1 MAQIY
6 HTEQRFSIFPTY
18 IVSTPIFSGI
28 DRARSS
34 RQLESEKNLQDNS
47 NKGVLSKKAVTRL
60 RNSVNWLVNSA
71 GYKKVWCKREQKHF
85 YFKINFITLTIPQQ
99 PDKDITPTLLQECL
113 HNWLVY
119 ARKYLHLRN
128 YVWKI
133 EKGDKGKLHI
143 HITAD
148 AFIHYKQVRESWN
161 QIIMKKGLSCSYF
174 NKTGH
179 YNPNSTDVHSVRK
192 VKDVAAYL
200 CKYMSKETGLDKG
213 FDKRIW
219 GCSMLLSAKNKCTCI
234 VDSMEAGEVG
244 RCLMSREIRWK
255 NLESPPDR
263 MGSTKKVGEIFFIN
277 TDTWSRLIRGKLK
290 EHYDNHR
297 SYIRKNISVPEKG
310 FFEIDYFSERT
321 ITTFTKLHETN
332 EKATNIP
339 SIQITANNNKR
350 SKGVKAQS
358 YSLFEI

>member
-1 MAQIY
+1 MAQVY

-34 RQLESEKNLQDNS
+34 RQIENNKNLQDNT
-47 NKGVLSKKAVTRL
+47 NKGVLSKKAITRL
-60 RNSVNWLVNSA
+60 RNSVNWLVSSA
-71 GYKKVWCKREQKHF
+71 SYKRVWCKREQKHF

-99 PDKDITPTLLQECL
+99 KDKDITPTLLQECL

-133 EKGDKGKLHI
+133 EKGEKGKLHI

-148 AFIHYKQVRESWN
+148 TFIHYKQVRESWN

-234 VDSMEAGEVG
+234 VDSMEAGDVSK
-244 RCLMSREIRWK
+244 CLMNREIRWK

-263 MGSTKKVGEIFFIN
+263 MGSTKKVGEIFFVN
-277 TDTWSRLIRGKLK
+277 TDQWSRIIKGTIKDY
-290 EHYDNHR
+290 YDKHR
-297 SYIRKNISVPEKG
+297 SQIRKNISIPEKG

-321 ITTFTKLHETN
+321 ITNFTKITARDEN
-332 EKATNIP
+332 KATYTPNA
-339 SIQITANNNKR
+339 TVNNGNRRTSNQEKIMFDY
-350 SKGVKAQS
+350 A
-358 YSLFEI
+358 